1 MTGEDAEAP
10 PFPPAQ
16 GILGAKVPVALLVHP
31 FSTPRQIE
39 HAIFTILNL
48 GHLLQ

>member
-39 HAIFTILNL
+39 HATMPRP
-48 GHLLQ
+48 GAPHL